1 MDNYR
6 VEEED
11 AVFRALAASP
21 RRRMIERL
29 TRGPASV
36 SAVAEPLD
44 MAMPSV
50 MKHLGIL
57 EDAGIVASQK
67 HGRVRTYQLVPGALD
82 GARAWLGDQRTDA
95 ERRADRLARLLD
107 PTPTPTTERNTP

>member
-1 MDNYR
+1 MDNYI
-6 VEEED
+6 EEEE

-21 RRRMIERL
+21 RRHMVERL
-29 TRGPASV
+29 ARGPASV
-36 SAVAEPLD
+36 SALAEPLD

-57 EDAGIVASQK
+57 EEAGIVQSEK

-82 GARAWLGDQRTDA
+82 GARAWLGDQRTEA
-95 ERRADRLARLLD
+95 ERRADRLSHLLD
-107 PTPTPTTERNTP
+107 PTTTRTARRSTS